1 MYDTPGDKGNE
12 FRDPPLLRDR
22 LKNAK
27 KQAEACFP
35 AIPGKATDTPAE
47 AKP

>member
-1 MYDTPGDKGNE
+1 
-12 FRDPPLLRDR
+12 
-22 LKNAK
+22 LKDAK

-35 AIPGKATDTPAE
+35 VIPGKAETPAA